1 MKPAFFVLLLSLPVI
16 ALAQSN
22 SGAELRNSGTDYVR
36 VCGATAQGQP
46 SQYAAACNIWLTG
59 VVDGLQAYNSNAK
72 TLPLF
77 DAPNATVG
85 EVSKQT
91 VKFVADH
98 PDKAQLPAAAVVLG
112 ALVENYPRKE
122 ATAPP
127 KH

>member
-1 MKPAFFVLLLSLPVI
+1 MKLAIFVLFLGLPVL
-16 ALAQSN
+16 ALAQSS

-36 VCGATAQGQP
+36 VCGSTAQGQP
-46 SQYAAACNIWLTG
+46 SQFAAACNIWLTG

-72 TLPLF
+72 SLPLF
-77 DAPNATVG
+77 DAPNVTVG
-85 EVSKQT
+85 DVSKQM

-98 PDKAQLPAAAVVLG
+98 PDKAQLPAAAVALG

-122 ATAPP
+122 AASTP